1 MGVFDKTEV
10 STIPGPINTVTVLR
24 VEEMIALPIKFDNV
38 FHVINAKKS
47 AKKCAA
53 CAEFLF
59 CLLNLLLSLF
69 SCFLHHCSRAELAN
83 STATQKNS

>member
-1 MGVFDKTEV
+1 MFLTIEV
-10 STIPGPINTVTVLR
+10 TKIPGPINTVTILR

-59 CLLNLLLSLF
+59 CLLHLLLSLF
-69 SCFLHHCSRAELAN
+69 SCFLHHCSCVELAN

>member
-1 MGVFDKTEV
+1 MFLTIEV
-10 STIPGPINTVTVLR
+10 TKIPGPINTVTILR

-69 SCFLHHCSRAELAN
+69 SCLLHHCSCAELAN
-83 STATQKNS
+83 STTTQKNS

>member
-1 MGVFDKTEV
+1 MFLTIEV
-10 STIPGPINTVTVLR
+10 TKIPGPINTVTILR

-38 FHVINAKKS
+38 FHVINTKKS

-69 SCFLHHCSRAELAN
+69 SCFLHHCSCVELAN

>member
-1 MGVFDKTEV
+1 MFLTIEV
-10 STIPGPINTVTVLR
+10 TTIPGPINTVAILR

-69 SCFLHHCSRAELAN
+69 SCFLHHCSCVELAN
-83 STATQKNS
+83 SNATQKNS